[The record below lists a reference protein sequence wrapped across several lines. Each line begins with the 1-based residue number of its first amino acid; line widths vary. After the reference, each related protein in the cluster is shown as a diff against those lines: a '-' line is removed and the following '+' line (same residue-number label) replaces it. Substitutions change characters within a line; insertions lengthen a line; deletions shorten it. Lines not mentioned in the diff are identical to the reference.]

1 VPCRDPSWE
10 QSSPRRWLAFSFDG
24 LTTLHWNAGRMGV
37 LALHVLILPLGMM
50 VIAVARHA
58 TDLRRE
64 VRLLLGALVV
74 VRLG

>member
-1 VPCRDPSWE
+1 
-10 QSSPRRWLAFSFDG
+10 
-24 LTTLHWNAGRMGV
+24 MGV